1 MFCPKCGT
9 KNADD
14 AHFCCK
20 CGNSLSLEYQE
31 QPVSQPTQRAAET
44 ARHKSKALFILLGVL
59 FALIVIAV
67 AAVFIIRGANESSL
81 LSNVTT
87 TIADGSEDDVAAYY
101 DQYLPVSYADGGYMK
116 ECHYDQFH
124 LEKGSDG
131 NTFLVTGVLAVTDL
145 TIEERPSYQIDISGT
160 VTTDF
165 FRTEYTV
172 SWNYKFE
179 EPEARVTYQNFIGV
193 YSDGP
198 IDDISSSALYITPD
212 EQDENVLHIDYS
224 SYRAG
229 SGDFSVSFTSKGEWP
244 AIKNSSIQFVVE
256 PWFLDGTYQITLT
269 FIPAADSST
278 GTDAIYME
286 GLPIGDMTFARAS
299 ESSMSTAPSAQGSGL
314 DSNGLLPSIPV
325 DKNWPLGY
333 FEKETGEAL
342 DIGYGSED
350 DVFTFDFYLHGQKY
364 YYDSPT
370 WTDPDLSFTVE
381 SLDVTSGAWLLR
393 IDDTSITVMIGDN
406 SLSIYSGDIGG
417 ISGSALTG
425 TYYCKIQ
432 AIQP

>member
-31 QPVSQPTQRAAET
+31 PPVSQPTQRAAET
-44 ARHKSKALFILLGVL
+44 ARHKPKALFILLGVL

-67 AAVFIIRGANESSL
+67 AAVFIIRGAKESSL

-87 TIADGSEDDVAAYY
+87 TIADGSEDDVVAYY

-179 EPEARVTYQNFIGV
+179 EPEARVTYQDFIGV

-286 GLPIGDMTFARAS
+286 GLPIGSMTFARAS
-299 ESSMSTAPSAQGSGL
+299 ESSMSTTPSAQGSGL

-406 SLSIYSGDIGG
+406 SLSIYSGDIGD

>member
-31 QPVSQPTQRAAET
+31 PPVSQPTQRAAET
-44 ARHKSKALFILLGVL
+44 ARHKPKALFILLGVL

-67 AAVFIIRGANESSL
+67 AAVFIIRGAKESSL

-87 TIADGSEDDVAAYY
+87 TIADGSEDDVVAYY

-179 EPEARVTYQNFIGV
+179 EPEARVTYQDFIGV

-286 GLPIGDMTFARAS
+286 GLPIGSMTFARAS
-299 ESSMSTAPSAQGSGL
+299 ESSMSTTPSAQGSGL

-393 IDDTSITVMIGDN
+393 IDETSITVMIGDN

-417 ISGSALTG
+417 IS
-425 TYYCKIQ
+425 
-432 AIQP
+432 IQP

>member
-31 QPVSQPTQRAAET
+31 PPVSQPTQRAAET
-44 ARHKSKALFILLGVL
+44 ARHKPKALFILLGVL

-67 AAVFIIRGANESSL
+67 AAVFIIRGAKESSL

-87 TIADGSEDDVAAYY
+87 TIADGSEDDVVAYY

-179 EPEARVTYQNFIGV
+179 EPEARVTYQDFIGV

-286 GLPIGDMTFARAS
+286 GLPIGSMTFARAS
-299 ESSMSTAPSAQGSGL
+299 ESSMSTTPSAQGSGL

-393 IDDTSITVMIGDN
+393 IDETSITVMIGDN
-406 SLSIYSGDIGG
+406 SLSIYSGDIGD